1 METIT
6 SLFVFLFFLVLPCIA
21 IFSFTSTL
29 TRGVYNWA
37 ERQNDMDI
45 KFTSDFPSPRRKLT
59 PEEENDMYMEYFG
72 HSQEIEDSTELK
84 EASERSALQSRDY
97 ICVKCDKV
105 IKKIEKDKLYES
117 TRL

>member
-72 HSQEIEDSTELK
+72 HSQEIEDSTELQDRLD
-84 EASERSALQSRDY
+84 E
-97 ICVKCDKV
+97 
-105 IKKIEKDKLYES
+105 IEFDFRNYMRNEDAK
-117 TRL
+117 RAR

>member
-6 SLFVFLFFLVLPCIA
+6 SFFVFLFFLVLPCIA

-84 EASERSALQSRDY
+84 DRLDEIEFDFRNYMRSEDAKR
-97 ICVKCDKV
+97 
-105 IKKIEKDKLYES
+105 
-117 TRL
+117 TR

>member
-1 METIT
+1 METII
-6 SLFVFLFFLVLPCIA
+6 SFFVFLFFLVLPCIA

-72 HSQEIEDSTELK
+72 HSQEIEDSTELQNRLD
-84 EASERSALQSRDY
+84 EIEFDFRNYMRSEDAKR
-97 ICVKCDKV
+97 
-105 IKKIEKDKLYES
+105 
-117 TRL
+117 TR